1 MTTSRPTDATDAN
14 AYRTKRPRAALLVN
28 GHRVDYVLD
37 SATFR
42 VRDYAARVGCRN
54 AAAIV
59 RVDCERQ
66 RKGGTEREI
75 GFRLREQGGGTSPAG
90 ARVTLRLAGGTTVQ
104 QIVTGDSYRSQ
115 HANTVAFGLGRSE
128 RVESVEIQ
136 WNNGRKLTLPEPAVN
151 RYHDI
156 PAPAEDRK

>member
-1 MTTSRPTDATDAN
+1 MVADDLDGDGRVDLLVTTFEAW
-14 AYRTKRPRAALLVN
+14 PRAKQTL
-28 GHRVDYVLD
+28 RVFKNTL
-37 SATFR
+37 APT
-42 VRDYAARVGCRN
+42 GN
-54 AAAIV
+54 W
-59 RVDCERQ
+59 
-66 RKGGTEREI
+66 I

-90 ARVTLRLAGGTTVQ
+90 SRVTLRLAGGTTVQ

-156 PAPAEDRK
+156 PAPAANRK